1 MENSLRRSTF
11 AQSSSTVRVSTM
23 IDSKVLLDAA
33 AQLES
38 AARKLRRASRWNS
51 VDMENYNELRDKVRT
66 KMIDEARAL
75 LHAAEARIA

>member
-1 MENSLRRSTF
+1 MVDN
-11 AQSSSTVRVSTM
+11 A
-23 IDSKVLLDAA
+23 VLLDAA

-51 VDMENYNELRDKVRT
+51 VDMDSFNELRDKVR
-66 KMIDEARAL
+66 KKYIDEARAL